1 MYDRPSFTLLVAALL
16 PIKRI
21 HALLE
26 PGRTRATWSILGSLI
41 GFSGLGCLIFLRIN
55 VTEGSNHH
63 EDWLISLIL
72 LSAAVFVLTV
82 CMLSL
87 STAKD
92 VSRIASLELA
102 ASIDPV
108 TELYNRRHIMSL
120 LDSECARS
128 SRHQSPLSLLLLDV
142 DSFKAINDAHG
153 HHAGDNVLRNIA
165 QLIAAAVPDSRF
177 VGRYGGG
184 EEFLILLPG
193 VGSSKAA
200 MVAEALRRQIE
211 STPISSGE
219 NKTISS
225 TVSIGVAT
233 TFGWQESS
241 KQLIAIA
248 DDALYMA
255 KASGRNAVRHVFEP
269 HRDEG
274 FISIPI

>member
-1 MYDRPSFTLLVAALL
+1 
-16 PIKRI
+16 
-21 HALLE
+21 
-26 PGRTRATWSILGSLI
+26 
-41 GFSGLGCLIFLRIN
+41 
-55 VTEGSNHH
+55 
-63 EDWLISLIL
+63 
-72 LSAAVFVLTV
+72 
-82 CMLSL
+82 
-87 STAKD
+87 
-92 VSRIASLELA
+92 
-102 ASIDPV
+102 
-108 TELYNRRHIMSL
+108 MSL

-177 VGRYGGG
+177 VGRYGG
-184 EEFLILLPG
+184 EEFLILLPR